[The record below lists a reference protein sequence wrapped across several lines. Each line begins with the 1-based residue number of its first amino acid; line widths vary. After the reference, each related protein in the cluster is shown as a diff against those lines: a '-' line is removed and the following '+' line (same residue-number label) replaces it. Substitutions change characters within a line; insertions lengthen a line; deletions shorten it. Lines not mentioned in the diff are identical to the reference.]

1 MTSQITYSAAYTV
14 VPTYECFNR
23 CDYCNFRKDIGS
35 GFTLSIPEAKNT
47 LSQLS
52 QSEVSEILI
61 LSGEVAQNSPMR
73 DEWFSRILEMCQL
86 ALSFNFLPHSNVGI
100 LSWSE
105 MKQLKQVN
113 VSLGL
118 MLEQLTPKLLETVH
132 KNAPSK
138 IPELR
143 VQQLEW
149 AGQLQIPFTTGLL
162 LGIGET
168 RCDRLETLNAIA
180 SYQEN
185 WGHIQE
191 VILQPHSQGSQQSYS
206 NDNFALFELPE
217 IVATARKI
225 LPDTITIQIPPN
237 LVTNPT
243 ILLEC
248 LDAGA
253 RDLGG
258 ISPID
263 EVNPD
268 YIHPTYES
276 LVQILEPAG
285 WSLTPRLP
293 VYPQYYSW
301 LSPSLQQKVKAKEKA
316 LRSVPQITEALD

>member
-1 MTSQITYSAAYTV
+1 MATQITYSPAYTV
-14 VPTYECFNR
+14 VPSYECFNR
-23 CDYCNFRKDIGS
+23 CDYCNFRRDIGS
-35 GFTLSIPEAKNT
+35 GFTLSIAEAKNT
-47 LSQLS
+47 LIELPQE
-52 QSEVSEILI
+52 EVSEILI
-61 LSGEVAQNSPMR
+61 LSGEVPQNSPLR
-73 DEWFSRILEMCQL
+73 HEWLARILEMCQL
-86 ALSFNFLPHSNVGI
+86 ALSLDFLPHSNVGI

-105 MKQLKQVN
+105 MKQLKKVN

-143 VQQLEW
+143 IQQLEW
-149 AGQLQIPFTTGLL
+149 AGQQQIPFTTGLL

-168 RCDRLETLNAIA
+168 KRDRQDSLNAIA
-180 SYQEN
+180 IIQKR

-206 NDNFALFELPE
+206 NANFSLFELPE
-217 IVATARKI
+217 IVATARDI

-237 LVTNPT
+237 LVTEPT

-285 WSLTPRLP
+285 WKLIPRLP

-301 LSPSLQQKVKAKEKA
+301 LLSSLQQKVKAKEKA
-316 LRSVPQITEALD
+316 LRSIQQVSEVLN

>member
-1 MTSQITYSAAYTV
+1 MINMTTQITYSPAYTV
-14 VPTYECFNR
+14 VPSYECFNR

-35 GFTLSIPEAKNT
+35 GFTLSITEAKNT
-47 LSQLS
+47 LIQLP
-52 QSEVSEILI
+52 QEEVSEILI
-61 LSGEVAQNSPMR
+61 LSGEVPQNSPLR
-73 DEWFSRILEMCQL
+73 QEWLARILEMCQL
-86 ALSFNFLPHSNVGI
+86 ALSLDFLPHSNVGI

-105 MKQLKQVN
+105 MQQLKKVN

-143 VQQLEW
+143 IQQLEW

-168 RCDRLETLNAIA
+168 ESDRRDSLNAIA
-180 SYQEN
+180 LIQKL

-206 NDNFALFELPE
+206 NANFSLFELPE
-217 IVATARKI
+217 IVATAREI

-237 LVTNPT
+237 LVTEPT
-243 ILLEC
+243 VLLDC
-248 LDAGA
+248 LEAGA

-285 WSLTPRLP
+285 WQLIPRLP

-301 LSPSLQQKVKAKEKA
+301 LSSSLQQKVKAKEKT
-316 LRSVPQITEALD
+316 LRIVQQV